1 MEFDHDGFKKENP
14 VYVSAKS
21 GTIMATI
28 ENRDGSIHNTKITIF
43 SGTSFNVNLYIDD
56 KKVDLTRNEGSAY
69 AIVKISKPEHKLVL
83 KMK

>member
-1 MEFDHDGFKKENP
+1 M
-14 VYVSAKS
+14 YVSAKS
-21 GTIMATI
+21 GTILATI
-28 ENRDGSIHNTKITIF
+28 ENRDGSVHNTKITIF
-43 SGTSFNVNLYIDD
+43 SWTSFNVNLYIDD